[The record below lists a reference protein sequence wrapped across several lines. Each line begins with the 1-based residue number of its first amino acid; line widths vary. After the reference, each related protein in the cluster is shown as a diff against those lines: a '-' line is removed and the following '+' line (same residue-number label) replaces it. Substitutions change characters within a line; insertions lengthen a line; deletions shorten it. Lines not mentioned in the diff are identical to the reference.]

1 MVILIVDGNLHRQ
14 RQLRSVLGSLGYKT
28 AAVECVPDFKA
39 GLTTLRQRRFD
50 CCFVAMCG
58 TKEQTKSF
66 LDGVRSTSVTKSLS
80 IIVFGPST
88 TKEDVVSA
96 IEAGANLFLTYPFTP
111 EHVESAL
118 AQVSTR

>member
-14 RQLRSVLGSLGYKT
+14 RQLRTVLGSLGYRT
-28 AAVECVPDFKA
+28 AAVECVPDFKS

-50 CCFVAMCG
+50 CCFVAMSG
-58 TKEQTKSF
+58 PKEQTRSF
-66 LDGVRSTSVTKSLS
+66 LDEVRSTMVLRSLY
-80 IIVFGPST
+80 IIVFGPAA
-88 TKEDVVSA
+88 TKEEVVCA

-118 AQVSTR
+118 ARASTR